1 MTEDKETRE
10 REAIL
15 LLAGAIA
22 VGVAIRLLVFRGSG
36 FPSDV
41 GTFMAW
47 AQRMAEVGPG
57 AFYAPGYFSD
67 YPPGFLYVLWAVGAL
82 FHGGEVMRL
91 VVKALSIPADIAI
104 AIVLFRVVRPYA
116 GATVGAAAG
125 AIWMLQPGPI
135 FAGPFWG
142 QVDAWGTLPFLLALV
157 AAAAGSWTWAGAL
170 AGVALMVKPQFGLVG
185 IVVVAAAVVELI
197 RAGHRAPLLR
207 VVAAGLAVSVA
218 LALPFGMSPS
228 AFVDLVRRASET
240 YPYTSLFAFNVWS
253 IVGDF
258 WKPDASYVVLGG
270 VLLVLGILGSV
281 ATLWSRRDLPMLLV
295 AGALAAFAFYFL
307 PTRAHER
314 YLFPAF
320 ALLAPF
326 AVTRRRI
333 LVPYVVLAVAFFVSL
348 YFAFTR
354 YPQNGLTT
362 PPILESTLFSREGQI
377 ALAALT
383 IALAALLAWRLVRGE
398 ARLDPDI
405 DAVAAAGP
413 LAPPAAE
420 APTAPSWRLPA
431 GLRLGHAPTR
441 RDVALALFVALAVI
455 ATRGFRLDQP
465 RDMYFD
471 EVYHARTAFELLAQR
486 EPYEWTHP
494 QLAKEIMALG
504 IMAFGGD
511 DVAGRDAAPT
521 GVTAFAV
528 SGDGE
533 RAYGD
538 ADGNVHVT
546 TRSGSDVLSKR
557 VDGAVRAIGFDGAD
571 VYVLTDRS
579 VSKLTG
585 DARSLPHD
593 VGPPTSFAMSK
604 DRAVVGGASAVEIL
618 SFGSSTAPLR
628 VPIGATAL
636 TVRPDDGVVYVA
648 DAAGTVHLVDPAT
661 GKETG
666 TLTGGA
672 GPVSALAYAT
682 GPQRLYGALA
692 GKAALEWFEPPA
704 EGRTTGA
711 YGGTVELSNGRTG
724 TIAGP
729 ITALAEIP
737 RTDFLYA
744 LTPHSVVVVESHGA
758 SPYVAIPV
766 TATATALGVDGTA
779 DELLVLGHGEL
790 LHVPTGDHA
799 LAWRIPGV
807 LLGGLLAFFVVL
819 IAVRLFASPVIP
831 VLAGATLLLDGSMFA
846 QPRIGMNDVYVG
858 AFLVAAWYFVIAAHA
873 ARRSTAVDLLIAGL
887 LFGLA
892 AASKW
897 AAFYALAGLGLY
909 AVVATAWAWRSGR
922 VGSGGPF
929 DLLAPAPFR
938 RTPWRGGNAVYLF
951 ACFAVVPLLLYVA
964 SYARWYGGPTIP
976 YGWNL
981 WELQQQMYW
990 YHSGLTSPH
999 PAGSPWWSW
1008 PFVLK
1013 PVYWYLGQPGQGMT
1027 AVIYDAGNVVLFW
1040 GALAAMVWGAAAAIR
1055 ARSLSLACLVF
1066 AFLTQ
1071 YVAWVPI
1078 TRVLFFYH
1086 FFTALPF
1093 YLLVLAAALG
1103 VLWETGHA
1111 RLVTAYLA
1119 LAGAAFVFFYPFV
1132 SGQPVPADQASV
1144 FYVLPTW
1151 QYDCQFYPSFH
1162 CPTTISGEIPV
1173 QAALGRVGIAVGL
1186 AILAVVAATGLR
1198 DASRLR
1204 ELFRRRSEDQ
1214 RSAG

>member
-1 MTEDKETRE
+1 MTREKETER

-15 LLAGAIA
+15 LLAAAIV
-22 VGVAIRLLVFRGSG
+22 VGVAIRLLVFRGPG

-47 AQRMAEVGPG
+47 AQRMAEVGPA

-67 YPPGFLYVLWAVGAL
+67 YPPGFLYVLWVVGAV

-91 VVKALSIPADIAI
+91 VVKALSVPADIAI

-116 GATVGAAAG
+116 GAKAGAAAG

-157 AAAAGSWTWAGAL
+157 AAGRGRWAWAGGL
-170 AGVALMVKPQFGLVG
+170 AGLALMVKPQFGLVG
-185 IVVVAAAVVELI
+185 IVVLAAAAVELV
-197 RAGHRAPLLR
+197 RSGRRGPLVR
-207 VVAAGLAVSVA
+207 VLAAGLVVSVA
-218 LALPFGMSPS
+218 LALPFGMTPG

-240 YPYTSLFAFNVWS
+240 YPYTSLFAFNIWS

-258 WKPDASYVVLGG
+258 WKPDTSYVVIGG
-270 VLLVLGILGSV
+270 ALLVLGIAGSV
-281 ATLWSRRDLPMLLV
+281 ATLWTRRDLPMLLA
-295 AGALAAFAFYFL
+295 AGALAACAFYFL

-314 YLFPAF
+314 YLFPVF

-326 AVTRRRI
+326 AVSRRRI
-333 LVPYVVLAVAFFVSL
+333 LVPYVVLALAFFVSL

-354 YPQNGLTT
+354 YPQNGLTA
-362 PPILESTLFSREGQI
+362 PPILESTIFSREGQI
-377 ALAALT
+377 ALAALML
-383 IALAALLAWRLVRGE
+383 ALAALLAWRLVRGE
-398 ARLDPDI
+398 ARLDPD
-405 DAVAAAGP
+405 VALAAP
-413 LAPPAAE
+413 APSDLPA
-420 APTAPSWRLPA
+420 TAPRRWELPP

-441 RDVALALFVALAVI
+441 RDVTLALFVALAVV

-494 QLAKEIMALG
+494 HLAKEIMALG

-511 DVAGRDAAPT
+511 EVTGRDPAPS

-528 SGDGE
+528 SGDGQ

-538 ADGNVHVT
+538 ADGNVRVT
-546 TRSGSDVLSKR
+546 TRSGTEILAKR
-557 VDGAVRAIGFDGAD
+557 VDGAVRAVAFDGSD
-571 VYVLTDRS
+571 VYAVTDRS
-579 VSKLTG
+579 VWKLTG
-585 DARSLPHD
+585 DARSRPQD
-593 VGPPTSFAMSK
+593 AGPPASFAMSN
-604 DRAVVGGASAVEIL
+604 DRAIVGGASEVEIL
-618 SFGSSTAPLR
+618 PMGFDAAPLR
-628 VPIGATAL
+628 VAVGATAL
-636 TVRPDDGVVYVA
+636 TVRPDSGVVYAA
-648 DAAGTVHLVDPAT
+648 DASGTVHLVDPAT
-661 GKETG
+661 GRETG
-666 TLTGGA
+666 TMSGGA
-672 GPVSALAYAT
+672 GPVSALAYAS
-682 GPQRLYGALA
+682 GPQRLYAALA
-692 GKAALEWFEPPA
+692 GQAAVEWFEPPA
-704 EGRTTGA
+704 EGHTTGA
-711 YGGTVELSNGRTG
+711 YGGTVALSNGRTG
-724 TIAGP
+724 TVAAPIA
-729 ITALAEIP
+729 ALAVVP

-744 LTPHSVVVVESHGA
+744 LTRNGVVVVETHGA
-758 SPYVAIPV
+758 SPYVRIPV

-779 DELLVLGHGEL
+779 DDLLVLGHGEL
-790 LHVPTGDHA
+790 LHIPTGRHA

-807 LLGGLLAFFVVL
+807 LFGAMLAFFVVL
-819 IAVRLFASPVIP
+819 IARRLFASRLIP
-831 VLAGATLLLDGSMFA
+831 ALAGALLLLDGSMFA

-858 AFLVAAWYFVIAAHA
+858 AFLVAGWYFVIAAHA
-873 ARRSTAVDLLIAGL
+873 ARRSVAVDLLVAGL
-887 LFGLA
+887 LLGLA

-897 AAFYALAGLGLY
+897 VAFYTLAGLGLY
-909 AVVATAWAWRSGR
+909 AVVATAWAWRNGR
-922 VGSGGPF
+922 PGSGGPF
-929 DLLAPAPFR
+929 DLLAPAPLR

-951 ACFAVVPLLLYVA
+951 ACFAIVPLLLYVL

-1008 PFVLK
+1008 PLVLK
-1013 PVYWYLGQPGQGMT
+1013 PVYWYLGQPGPGMT
-1027 AVIYDAGNVVLFW
+1027 AVIYDAGNIVLFW
-1040 GALAAMVWGAAAAIR
+1040 GGLAAFVWGAVWAVR
-1055 ARSLSLACLVF
+1055 ARSLGLACLLF

-1071 YVAWVPI
+1071 YLAWIPI

-1093 YLLVLAAALG
+1093 YFLILAAALG
-1103 VLWETGHA
+1103 ALWETGHA
-1111 RLVTAYLA
+1111 RAVTVYLA

-1162 CPTTISGEIPV
+1162 CNAAIRGEIPV
-1173 QAALGRVGIAVGL
+1173 QAALARLAIAAGV
-1186 AILAVVAATGLR
+1186 AILAVVAATAVR
-1198 DASRLR
+1198 DGERVRGWIARISP
-1204 ELFRRRSEDQ
+1204 RRPI
-1214 RSAG
+1214 AH